1 MSSLAYHEYTA
12 IILGGTGRLGSHL
25 VRSFLLSPLCSRLVS
40 VGRPGHADR
49 LNNFITDKMGAAGAK
64 SKLKAIDIAEDL
76 SDLPAAMKEHGTG
89 AELAVSALGA
99 RGGRYGLASPADLL
113 RLDVA
118 ENLSFAE
125 TAAQDLGASHITLMS
140 HVGANYARW
149 TKNENA
155 EDEAT
160 PRNFKDAKGLLE
172 TLSDGSGNQTDPTE
186 GTIAACTGRTLT
198 SLAALFQHPS
208 EGSRRH
214 GQWALASGYQ
224 VETSEILKNLGTR
237 VSIFKPSLITGEPC
251 DQCDGPPT
259 SSTSS
264 VKERLIDT
272 LYPIQAQFMRA
283 QYREISADHLALA
296 IRINHEMCVPSEG
309 VLMEPLGYEECMRL
323 IGKDEDI

>member
-1 MSSLAYHEYTA
+1 
-12 IILGGTGRLGSHL
+12 
-25 VRSFLLSPLCSRLVS
+25 
-40 VGRPGHADR
+40 
-49 LNNFITDKMGAAGAK
+49 MGAAGAK

-172 TLSDGSGNQTDPTE
+172 
-186 GTIAACTGRTLT
+186 
-198 SLAALFQHPS
+198 
-208 EGSRRH
+208 
-214 GQWALASGYQ
+214 YQ